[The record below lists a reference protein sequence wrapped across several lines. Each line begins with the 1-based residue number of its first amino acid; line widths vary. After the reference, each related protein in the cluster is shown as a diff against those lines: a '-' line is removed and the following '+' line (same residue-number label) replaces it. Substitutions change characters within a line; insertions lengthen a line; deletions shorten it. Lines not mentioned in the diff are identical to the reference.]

1 MSTETPNHPG
11 GGVMASNIA
20 AELQARLTPE
30 LSGGGAVRLND
41 GLG

>member
-1 MSTETPNHPG
+1 MTTETPNHPG

-30 LSGGGAVRLND
+30 LTGDTAGIV
-41 GLG
+41 